1 VLVRWP
7 AKIASGSRCEAI
19 ITNVDF
25 AVTFLDM
32 CDIEATTLPSQQGR
46 SFLPLLRG
54 ETVDDWP
61 TSMYY
66 RYWEH
71 DDPYHHVPAHYG
83 VRTERYKL
91 IRYYGAPL
99 GVPGSSE
106 RITPDEWEMFDLET
120 DPLELTNI
128 INDPG
133 HRPTAQALKAELA
146 RLIGRTSI
154 VIRCSESTSTAGPW
168 RTPASTRCAEPGP
181 PTASRTTLLTARR
194 SLLLAGPEEVEIG
207 RRGFLK
213 GTCLGMQLVLTCC
226 QHELNEG
233 VHECDASSWT
243 RIWRWVHRART
254 LTMDLLWLLLT
265 LIPTSRST

>member
-1 VLVRWP
+1 
-7 AKIASGSRCEAI
+7 
-19 ITNVDF
+19 
-25 AVTFLDM
+25 M
-32 CDIEATTLPSQQGR
+32 CDIDPTTLPSQQGR
-46 SFLPLLRG
+46 SFVPVLRG

-71 DDPYHHVPAHYG
+71 DDPHHHVPAHYG

-128 INDPG
+128 INDPE

-146 RLIGRTSI
+146 RLQEWCGD
-154 VIRCSESTSTAGPW
+154 
-168 RTPASTRCAEPGP
+168 RTPAPTRSTPYGARAYNSTRDARPPGARAEC
-181 PTASRTTLLTARR
+181 SFV
-194 SLLLAGPEEVEIG
+194 AG
-207 RRGFLK
+207 L
-213 GTCLGMQLVLTCC
+213 
-226 QHELNEG
+226 
-233 VHECDASSWT
+233 S
-243 RIWRWVHRART
+243 
-254 LTMDLLWLLLT
+254 
-265 LIPTSRST
+265 